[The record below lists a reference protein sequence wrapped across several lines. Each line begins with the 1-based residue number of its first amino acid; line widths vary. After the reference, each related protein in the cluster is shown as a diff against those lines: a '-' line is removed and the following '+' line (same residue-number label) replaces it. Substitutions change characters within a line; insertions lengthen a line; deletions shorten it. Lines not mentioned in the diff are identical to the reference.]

1 MPVPSRAA
9 RTGHTNGPDRPAAA
23 ADPAGAW

>member
-9 RTGHTNGPDRPAAA
+9 RTGPANRPDRPAAA